1 MDKNRE
7 LQELLGLHWHEY
19 MWKDDDTIPGGGLFE
34 CGCGHKTHFQWSF
47 KINPDYASDPRLVLR
62 EIEKKGNL
70 GRFILWIWCDSGMVV
85 YNEKWTEL
93 GILGILVLVIKLIA
107 IDTTGKLRDLAI
119 RWLKE

>member
-7 LQELLGLHWHEY
+7 LHGLLGHTKHNY
-19 MWKDDDTIPGGGLFE
+19 TISTGEGLSKCS
-34 CGCGHKTHFQWSF
+34 CGLSGYSVREVCAKS
-47 KINPDYASDPRLVLR
+47 IPDYASDPRLVLR

-119 RWLKE
+119 EWLKQGKE